1 MQNGITGIDH
11 PVIAVRDMTAARKT
25 FERLGFTVPPR
36 GSHIE
41 WGTGN
46 WAIMFRDDYLELRG
60 IIEPARPTHGTGR
73 FLETREGLMGVA
85 LGTVGAA
92 ESHDLVA
99 KSGFHPKPVTTL
111 TRNFE
116 LPEGWAKPRF
126 ALCFLD
132 ETEVPPG
139 LMSVVFCEHLTPEL
153 IRRPEFLRHANG
165 ATGVHS
171 MTGVVPD
178 LAAAAAANRRLFGDE
193 AVREANGQVLIDAGR
208 GATIRLI
215 RPQDLATVHGGV
227 AFDKTIEPPY
237 LAAVTIAVD
246 RIASTAKVLDNA
258 GVRDV
263 RPQKSTIRVAPQD
276 ACGAILEFV
285 DAGA

>member
-11 PVIAVRDMTAARKT
+11 PVIAVRDMEGARKT

-46 WAIMFRDDYLELRG
+46 WAIMFKDDYLELRG
-60 IIEPARPTHGTGR
+60 IIDPARPTHGTGK
-73 FLETREGLMGVA
+73 FLEKREGLMGVA
-85 LGTVGAA
+85 LGTIGAA
-92 ESHDLVA
+92 KSHDLLVQ
-99 KSGFHPKPVTTL
+99 SGFHPKPVTML

-132 ETEVPPG
+132 EKDVPPG

-153 IRRPEFLRHANG
+153 IRKPEFLRHANG
-165 ATGVHS
+165 AQRVHS

-178 LAAAAAANRRLFGDE
+178 LAAAAAANRRLFGE
-193 AVREANGQVLIDAGR
+193 AAVREEKGQVIIDAGR
-208 GATIRLI
+208 VATIRLV
-215 RPQDLATVHGGV
+215 RPGDLETVHGGV
-227 AFDKTIEPPY
+227 AFDKPVEPPY
-237 LAAVTIAVD
+237 LAAVTIGVD
-246 RIASTAKVLDNA
+246 KISSAAKVLDKA
-258 GVRDV
+258 GIRDV
-263 RPQKSTIRVAPQD
+263 RPNKTTIRVAPKD
-276 ACGAILEFV
+276 ACGAIIEFV
-285 DAGA
+285 EG